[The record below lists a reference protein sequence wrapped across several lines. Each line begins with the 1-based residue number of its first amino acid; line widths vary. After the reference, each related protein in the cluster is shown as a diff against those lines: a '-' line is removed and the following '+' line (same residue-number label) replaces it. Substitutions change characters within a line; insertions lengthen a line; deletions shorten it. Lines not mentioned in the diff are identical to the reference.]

1 MRRASDFIFESV
13 EELEYHLHKISLKRS
28 KSHIESPKW
37 LMNKGAAIN
46 PKKKDDKC
54 FQCALT
60 MALNYNEILKKI

>member
-1 MRRASDFIFESV
+1 MRKASDFIFESV

-46 PKKKDDKC
+46 PKKKRR
-54 FQCALT
+54 
-60 MALNYNEILKKI
+60 